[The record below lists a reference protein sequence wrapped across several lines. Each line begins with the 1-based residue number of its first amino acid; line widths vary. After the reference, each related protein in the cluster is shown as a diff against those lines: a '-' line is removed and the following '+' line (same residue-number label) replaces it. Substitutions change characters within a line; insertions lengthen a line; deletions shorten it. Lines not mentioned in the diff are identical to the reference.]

1 MDTVFCTRYDAIL
14 QMRERL
20 AARRAKRAKQ
30 EELEREEARN
40 LRPKSAADV
49 FGQVMQMIPVSKNL
63 LPLNKR
69 SKIARKAL

>member
-1 MDTVFCTRYDAIL
+1 
-14 QMRERL
+14 MRERL
-20 AARRAKRAKQ
+20 AARRANRAKQ

-49 FGQVMQMIPVSKNL
+49 FGQVMQMIPVCKNL
-63 LPLNKR
+63 LPLNKQ

>member
-20 AARRAKRAKQ
+20 AARRANRAKQ

-49 FGQVMQMIPVSKNL
+49 FGQVMQMIPVSKH
-63 LPLNKR
+63 LNKR
-69 SKIARKAL
+69 SKIVRKAL